1 MLDKN
6 DLDKG
11 AAESFDKQSVSACVD
26 SELEAFATESSFAL
40 ESEEMQLWSRYHL
53 IGQVMRDEA
62 QHLDMDISSRINE
75 QIAKEPAHTASPAKP
90 KSNVITFPTNPFKQF
105 AGYAIAASVALVV
118 LFNVGTQ
125 SQVDSQTTTL
135 AAVTNTNT
143 PASGDAMTANT
154 QASNLSMAE
163 RQELQT
169 IHDMFLKHES
179 LSHSSLLPSVQ
190 VVSNQ
195 KVIPVSVPMLT
206 EQPLSQKSEIQ
217 GQPAQAIEESEQE
230 GTQ

>member
-11 AAESFDKQSVSACVD
+11 AAESLDKQSVSACVD
-26 SELEAFATESSFAL
+26 NELEAFATESSFAL

-62 QHLDMDISSRINE
+62 QHLDIDISSRINE
-75 QIAKEPAHTASPAKP
+75 QIANEPAHTASPAKP

-125 SQVDSQTTTL
+125 SPVDSQTTTL
-135 AAVTNTNT
+135 AAVTNTNSS
-143 PASGDAMTANT
+143 ASAANT

-195 KVIPVSVPMLT
+195 KVIPVSVPMLA
-206 EQPLSQKSEIQ
+206 EQPLSQESELQ
-217 GQPAQAIEESEQE
+217 GQPAQIIEESEQE
-230 GTQ
+230 GAQ

>member
-1 MLDKN
+1 MLKKN

-11 AAESFDKQSVSACVD
+11 AAKSFDKQSVSACVD
-26 SELEAFATESSFAL
+26 SELEAFATESSFAF

-75 QIAKEPAHTASPAKP
+75 QIAKEPVYTASPAKP
-90 KSNVITFPTNPFKQF
+90 KSNVITFPTNPFKQL

-125 SQVDSQTTTL
+125 SQVDSQSTTL
-135 AAVTNTNT
+135 AAVSSTNSQ
-143 PASGDAMTANT
+143 ASSNAMTTNT

-195 KVIPVSVPMLT
+195 KVIPVSVPMLA
-206 EQPLSQKSEIQ
+206 EQTLPQESMLQ
-217 GQPAQAIEESEQE
+217 GQPSPEIKESEQE
-230 GTQ
+230 GAQ